1 MEVYALIGSS
11 GTGKSHHAQAVAFRE
26 GINIILDDGLLIQG
40 SRIIAGRSAKREP
53 TKLQAVRRAIFMDP
67 AHAEAVKAKLAEIAP
82 ERLLVI
88 TTSNR
93 MFERIAERLELPQ
106 PTKIIAIEKVASP
119 REIAQAKQARE
130 REGKHVI
137 PVPAIEVKRNLPG
150 ILVDPLKYVFPRTE
164 QGRPQR
170 RGEKS
175 IVRPTFS
182 YIGRL
187 AIGEGALQTMAREL
201 VKAVPGVE
209 RVIRI
214 GVQEEKYDMKLD
226 IDIAVDGPVYIP
238 AVLTAVQSAV
248 KEGLE
253 EMTGLVV
260 RGVNVAARTLV
271 FKAAA
276 ADSVVRE
283 EVDSW

>member
-106 PTKIIAIEKVASP
+106 PTKIIAIEKWLARDKSP
-119 REIAQAKQARE
+119 RPNKL
-130 REGKHVI
+130 VS
-137 PVPAIEVKRNLPG
+137 VK
-150 ILVDPLKYVFPRTE
+150 V
-164 QGRPQR
+164 
-170 RGEKS
+170 S
-175 IVRPTFS
+175 
-182 YIGRL
+182 
-187 AIGEGALQTMAREL
+187 M
-201 VKAVPGVE
+201 
-209 RVIRI
+209 
-214 GVQEEKYDMKLD
+214 
-226 IDIAVDGPVYIP
+226 
-238 AVLTAVQSAV
+238 
-248 KEGLE
+248 
-253 EMTGLVV
+253 
-260 RGVNVAARTLV
+260 
-271 FKAAA
+271 
-276 ADSVVRE
+276 
-283 EVDSW
+283 